1 MHARKIT
8 IGPAGVAVGSG
19 VFGFAAGIA
28 TGAGVILVSLLLGA
42 GLATPAVLATDAL
55 VSIVIDIAKAA
66 LFQRFDLLDA
76 EAFFTGVVIGVASI
90 PGSAIAALA
99 GVAHGREAARAVH
112 GSPDPVRRRLH
123 ALARVEMT
131 MKELKGKVAAVTGA
145 ASGLGRSMA
154 LAFAA
159 EGMDVALADVDEV
172 NLSAVQE
179 EVLAKGVRAIT
190 LKVDVS
196 QAEQVEAFRDQ
207 TLTRLGGVH
216 VVCNNAGVSPLGPVW
231 ENSVADWQWIL
242 GVNLWGVIHG
252 VRAFAPHL
260 IAQDEGH
267 IVNTASVPGLI
278 SPPGSGAYN
287 VTKHAVVALSEIA
300 APRPARAQ
308 LARRRLGAVPR
319 LRAHRHRRTRSAAGR
334 RSYRNFPKI
343 AGNASRRQ
351 AMLRKAV
358 TSGKVSA
365 DQVAQAVV
373 AAVKEER
380 FYILTH
386 PRIKGAIQA
395 RMEDILQERAPRDPL
410 ARYAEPRSLARPAP
424 PCGHR

>member
-1 MHARKIT
+1 MKD
-8 IGPAGVAVGSG
+8 
-19 VFGFAAGIA
+19 
-28 TGAGVILVSLLLGA
+28 LG
-42 GLATPAVLATDAL
+42 
-55 VSIVIDIAKAA
+55 
-66 LFQRFDLLDA
+66 
-76 EAFFTGVVIGVASI
+76 
-90 PGSAIAALA
+90 
-99 GVAHGREAARAVH
+99 
-112 GSPDPVRRRLH
+112 
-123 ALARVEMT
+123 
-131 MKELKGKVAAVTGA
+131 GKVAAVTGA

-159 EGMDVALADVDEV
+159 EGMDLALADVDEV
-172 NLSAVQE
+172 NLSSVQD

-196 QAEQVEAFRDQ
+196 NAQQLEIFRDQ

-216 VVCNNAGVSPLGPVW
+216 VVCNNAGVSTLGAVW
-231 ENSVADWQWIL
+231 EYTPADWQWIL

-260 IAQDEGH
+260 IKQDEGH
-267 IVNTASVPGLI
+267 IVNTASVAGLI

-287 VTKHAVVALSEIA
+287 VTKHGVVALSESLYHDLRERNSKVGVSVLCPAYVPTGIVDSERN
-300 APRPARAQ
+300 RPKDLPLSTKSEAT
-308 LARRRLGAVPR
+308 LARE
-319 LRAHRHRRTRSAAGR
+319 
-334 RSYRNFPKI
+334 
-343 AGNASRRQ
+343 

-373 AAVKEER
+373 AAIRDER

-395 RMEDILQERAPRDPL
+395 RMEDVLNDRAPRDPL
-410 ARYAEPRSLARPAP
+410 KL
-424 PCGHR
+424 

>member
-1 MHARKIT
+1 
-8 IGPAGVAVGSG
+8 
-19 VFGFAAGIA
+19 
-28 TGAGVILVSLLLGA
+28 
-42 GLATPAVLATDAL
+42 
-55 VSIVIDIAKAA
+55 
-66 LFQRFDLLDA
+66 
-76 EAFFTGVVIGVASI
+76 
-90 PGSAIAALA
+90 
-99 GVAHGREAARAVH
+99 
-112 GSPDPVRRRLH
+112 
-123 ALARVEMT
+123 

-172 NLSAVQE
+172 SLSTVQE
-179 EVLAKGVRAIT
+179 EILAKDVRAIT

-196 QAEQVEAFRDQ
+196 QAAQVEGFRDQ
-207 TLTRLGGVH
+207 ALTRLGGLH

-267 IVNTASVPGLI
+267 IVNTASVAGLI
-278 SPPGSGAYN
+278 TPPGSGAYN
-287 VTKHAVVALSEIA
+287 VTKHAVVALSESLQHDLRERNSRVGVSVLCPAYVPTRITESERS
-300 APRPARAQ
+300 RPKELAVAKKSPET
-308 LARRRLGAVPR
+308 LARE
-319 LRAHRHRRTRSAAGR
+319 
-334 RSYRNFPKI
+334 
-343 AGNASRRQ
+343 
-351 AMLRKAV
+351 AMLKKAV

-373 AAVKEER
+373 AAIKEER

-386 PRIKGAIQA
+386 PKIKGAIQA
-395 RMEDILQERAPRDPL
+395 RVEDILDERAPRNPL
-410 ARYAEPRSLARPAP
+410 AL
-424 PCGHR
+424 

>member
-1 MHARKIT
+1 
-8 IGPAGVAVGSG
+8 
-19 VFGFAAGIA
+19 
-28 TGAGVILVSLLLGA
+28 
-42 GLATPAVLATDAL
+42 
-55 VSIVIDIAKAA
+55 
-66 LFQRFDLLDA
+66 
-76 EAFFTGVVIGVASI
+76 
-90 PGSAIAALA
+90 
-99 GVAHGREAARAVH
+99 
-112 GSPDPVRRRLH
+112 
-123 ALARVEMT
+123 

-159 EGMDVALADVDEV
+159 EGMDLALADVDEV
-172 NLSAVQE
+172 NLSSVQDE
-179 EVLAKGVRAIT
+179 ILAKGVRAIT

-196 QAEQVEAFRDQ
+196 NAQQLEIFRDQ

-216 VVCNNAGVSPLGPVW
+216 VVCNNAGVSPLGAVW
-231 ENSVADWQWIL
+231 ENTPADWHWIL

-260 IAQDEGH
+260 IKQDEGH
-267 IVNTASVPGLI
+267 IVNTASVAGLI

-287 VTKHAVVALSEIA
+287 VTKHGVVALSESLYHDLRERNSKVGVSVLCPAYVPTGIVDSERN
-300 APRPARAQ
+300 RPKDLPLSTKSEAT
-308 LARRRLGAVPR
+308 LARE
-319 LRAHRHRRTRSAAGR
+319 
-334 RSYRNFPKI
+334 
-343 AGNASRRQ
+343 

-373 AAVKEER
+373 AAIRDER

-395 RMEDILQERAPRDPL
+395 RMEDVLNDRAPRDPL
-410 ARYAEPRSLARPAP
+410 KL
-424 PCGHR
+424 